1 MTKIVTDFSM
11 SLDGLITGPNQDLE
25 RVHAWMSWGGGA
37 TDVTTHMM
45 DAFFKTTGAVVMRRG
60 MWDAVDG
67 PKDGGQMAG
76 PGRTARLCRCLCL
89 SSVMRA
95 EQR

>member
-67 PKDGGQMAG
+67 PNGWGANGWAG
-76 PGRTARLCRCLCL
+76 RHASVVACVCRQ
-89 SSVMRA
+89 S
-95 EQR
+95 